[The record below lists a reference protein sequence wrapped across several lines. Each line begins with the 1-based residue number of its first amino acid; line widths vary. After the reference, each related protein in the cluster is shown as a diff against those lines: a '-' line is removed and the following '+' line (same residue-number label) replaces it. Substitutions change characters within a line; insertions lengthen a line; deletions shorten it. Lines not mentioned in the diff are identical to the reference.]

1 MFKST
6 LHRVRLP
13 TPIPADGIPD
23 RFSMVWSNKPAPEA
37 IFKVRP
43 AEPFPSQRR

>member
-43 AEPFPSQRR
+43 VEPFPSQRR